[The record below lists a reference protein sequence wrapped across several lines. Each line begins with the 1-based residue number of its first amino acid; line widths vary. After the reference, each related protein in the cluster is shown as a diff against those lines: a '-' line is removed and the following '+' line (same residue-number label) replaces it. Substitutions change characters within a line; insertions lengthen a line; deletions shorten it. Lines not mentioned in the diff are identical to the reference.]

1 MCPSAHAI
9 RFKLCRFETGIIGRS
24 LLKLPPAGQC
34 ILPEKLWRRFDEL
47 SPTSLPLI
55 QHCEEFANREQF
67 EVGDEICSPIVAG
80 LFSTPKE
87 EILVPGAIVGF

>member
-1 MCPSAHAI
+1 
-9 RFKLCRFETGIIGRS
+9 
-24 LLKLPPAGQC
+24 
-34 ILPEKLWRRFDEL
+34 
-47 SPTSLPLI
+47 LPLI

>member
-1 MCPSAHAI
+1 
-9 RFKLCRFETGIIGRS
+9 
-24 LLKLPPAGQC
+24 
-34 ILPEKLWRRFDEL
+34 
-47 SPTSLPLI
+47 LPLI

-80 LFSTPKE
+80 LPKE